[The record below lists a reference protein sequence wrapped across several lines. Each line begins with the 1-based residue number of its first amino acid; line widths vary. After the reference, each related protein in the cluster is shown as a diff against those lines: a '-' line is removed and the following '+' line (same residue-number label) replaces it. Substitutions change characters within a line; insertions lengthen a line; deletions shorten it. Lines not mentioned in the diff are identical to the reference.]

1 VSNKKKDAQGS
12 PVGIPVRLNMQNTDN
27 IRSRYATNLV
37 VQVTEYEVT
46 LSFFEAQAPLLL
58 GTPDENIESLS
69 EIGSVP
75 AECVSKVIISPRRL
89 RDYVQAMQIGLEQYN
104 AIVES
109 QQEEK
114 E

>member
-37 VQVTEYEVT
+37 VQVTEYEIM
-46 LSFFEAQAPLLL
+46 LSFFEAQAPILL
-58 GTPDENIESLS
+58 GTPDENVETLS
-69 EIGSVP
+69 KIGSVP
-75 AECVSKVIISPRRL
+75 AECVSKVVISSGRL
-89 RDYVQAMQIGLEQYN
+89 KDFIQAMQIGLEQYN